1 MKLSKDSTPTHRRP
15 KPVDA
20 ANQGEQKWIA
30 TSTGRQVFGTTVS
43 WPKFQLDEPDLK
55 DFIRY
60 SLT

>member
-1 MKLSKDSTPTHRRP
+1 MKLAKDSTPTHRWP
-15 KPVDA
+15 KPV
-20 ANQGEQKWIA
+20 ANQGEQKCIA

-43 WPKFQLDEPDLK
+43 WPKFQLEEPDLK